1 MNALRS
7 ICANKKEPDK
17 SKSVKNNEILQQVEK
32 FEFCFKTFEIFGLH
46 FFNSSDIENGK
57 SDELRSPSKR
67 RTFYMLFILIALTAF
82 VSVFVL
88 FEEDVVDDSEDVTI
102 DNVVMVAVEGLMSA
116 AFFAI
121 IVVTIIESFFRT
133 KEWIKFHVNT
143 IKIMK
148 DMKQMGVDDVF
159 GDFGKRSRRNT
170 VIVITVFFVIHVSV
184 GIIELKSDFVQM
196 IAFTIFATLP
206 MLFTLMLTIRIIF
219 YVSMVNHLLLR
230 LSTNFKN
237 LYRIHSDK
245 TEKILNF
252 DDSTVKA
259 FVDPVKSLLVV
270 RNCYNLILKNSI
282 ILNKIWGFC
291 LLCFSLGHV
300 VSLTVSMYEFFVH
313 WVDGLTFN
321 QFIGD
326 A

>member
-1 MNALRS
+1 MNTLRS
-7 ICANKKEPDK
+7 IFSNKKEPDK
-17 SKSVKNNEILQQVEK
+17 SITVKNNEFFQQVEK

-46 FFNSSDIENGK
+46 FFNSSDIESGK
-57 SDELRSPSKR
+57 SDEVRSPSKR
-67 RTFYMLFILIALTAF
+67 RIFYMLFILIALIAF
-82 VSVFVL
+82 VTVFVS
-88 FEEDVVDDSEDVTI
+88 FEDDVVDDSEDVTI

-121 IVVTIIESFFRT
+121 IVVTIIESFFRN

-148 DMKQMGVDDVF
+148 EMKQMGVDDIF
-159 GDFGKRSRRNT
+159 DDFGKRSKRNT
-170 VIVITVFFVIHVSV
+170 VVVIIIFFVIHVSV

-206 MLFTLMLTIRIIF
+206 MLFTLMLTIRTIF
-219 YVSMVNHLLLR
+219 YVSMVNHLLLK
-230 LSTNFKN
+230 LSTNFHN
-237 LYRIHSDK
+237 LYRFHLITS
-245 TEKILNF
+245 LNL
-252 DDSTVKA
+252 DDSPVKVL
-259 FVDPVKSLLVV
+259 VDPVKSLLVV
-270 RNCYNLILKNSI
+270 RNCYNLILKNSM

-300 VSLTVSMYEFFVH
+300 VSLTVSMYEFFVD

-326 A
+326 L